1 MPRCSLHAGPPICR
15 KAIARPS
22 RAGQLSSAPL
32 SFHFCMPGLLLL
44 VEDNELN
51 RDMLSRRLERK
62 GYVIQMAADGAQGV
76 SMAMKLR
83 PALILMDL
91 SLPVMDGWEAIRRL
105 KADPETAA
113 IPIIALTAHARAEDE
128 KTAREAGANDF
139 DTKPIDLNRLVGKI
153 EHLLTTQATGTLPEN
168 P

>member
-1 MPRCSLHAGPPICR
+1 MPLNT
-15 KAIARPS
+15 
-22 RAGQLSSAPL
+22 
-32 SFHFCMPGLLLL
+32 LLL

-76 SMAMKLR
+76 SMAMELR

-105 KADPETAA
+105 KADPETAT

-128 KTAREAGANDF
+128 TTARQAGANDF

-153 EHLLTTQATGTLPEN
+153 EHLLTPPATATHTEN

>member
-1 MPRCSLHAGPPICR
+1 MPA
-15 KAIARPS
+15 
-22 RAGQLSSAPL
+22 
-32 SFHFCMPGLLLL
+32 LLLL

-76 SMAMKLR
+76 TMATELR

-105 KADPETAA
+105 KANPETAA

-153 EHLLTTQATGTLPEN
+153 EHLLTPPATGTATLPEN

>member
-1 MPRCSLHAGPPICR
+1 MTYTI
-15 KAIARPS
+15 
-22 RAGQLSSAPL
+22 
-32 SFHFCMPGLLLL
+32 LL

-62 GYVIQMAADGAQGV
+62 GYEIKMAVDGAQGV
-76 SMAMKLR
+76 SMATELR

-91 SLPVMDGWEAIRRL
+91 SLPVMDGWEAIRRI
-105 KADPETAA
+105 KGNPETAT

-128 KTAREAGANDF
+128 KTARDAGANDF
-139 DTKPIDLNRLVGKI
+139 DTKPVDLNRLVGKM
-153 EHLLTTQATGTLPEN
+153 EHLLTPNANPTLPESQQSSQ

>member
-1 MPRCSLHAGPPICR
+1 MI
-15 KAIARPS
+15 
-22 RAGQLSSAPL
+22 
-32 SFHFCMPGLLLL
+32 LL

-51 RDMLSRRLERK
+51 RDMLSRRLERR
-62 GYVIQMAADGAQGV
+62 GYEIKMAVDGAQGV
-76 SMAMKLR
+76 SMATELR

-105 KADPETAA
+105 KANPETAA

-139 DTKPIDLNRLVGKI
+139 DTKPIDLNRLVGKM
-153 EHLLTTQATGTLPEN
+153 EQLLTPLVSGSLPGNLE
-168 P
+168 PKIP